1 MIRALLLML
10 LALVAG
16 AAPALA
22 ARGPV
27 RGSFVE
33 LPKLASKNLPEP
45 AHVTIWLP
53 PGYARG
59 KARYPVIY
67 MHDGQNLFFPKLSG
81 YNKVWAADQAMLKLM
96 AEGESKGAI
105 IVGIWHQRARA
116 AQYFPADIYA
126 ALPEALR
133 READGFAGRPIYSE
147 GYLRFL
153 VEELKPL
160 IDKRYRTLKDAPHT
174 IVAGSSMGGLI
185 SLAAIARYPQV
196 FGAAACV
203 STHWPLVAPDRAGQD
218 APGLR
223 ALWDDF
229 LTQRLGPPAGRRI
242 WFDHGDQTLD
252 ALYGPWQTA
261 ADARLIAIGWRPG
274 EDFETKVYPGTAHEE
289 NAWAARLPEI
299 FGWLLKEAP

>member
-1 MIRALLLML
+1 MTRALLLL
-10 LALVAG
+10 LALLLGAG
-16 AAPALA
+16 AARAAPA
-22 ARGPV
+22 
-27 RGSFVE
+27 RGSFVD
-33 LPKLASKNLPEP
+33 LPKLVTKNLPEP
-45 AHVTIWLP
+45 VHVTIWLP

-81 YNKVWAADQAMLKLM
+81 YNKVWAADKAMLALI
-96 AEGESKGAI
+96 AEGETKGAI
-105 IVGIWHQRARA
+105 IVGVWHQRARA
-116 AQYFPADIYA
+116 AQYFPRPIYDALPA
-126 ALPEALR
+126 ALRA
-133 READGFAGRPIYSE
+133 EADRFAGRPVYSD

-160 IDKRYRTLKDAPHT
+160 IDRRYRTLEDRGHT

-203 STHWPLVAPDRAGQD
+203 STHWPLVAPDRAGQ
-218 APGLR
+218 ATPELG
-223 ALWDDF
+223 AIWDQFFTDK
-229 LTQRLGPPAGRRI
+229 LGAPAGRRI

-252 ALYGPWQTA
+252 QYYGPWQSRV
-261 ADARLIAIGWRPG
+261 DARLIGIGWRPG
-274 EDFETKVYPGTAHEE
+274 EDFETKAYPGTGHEE

-299 FGWLLKEAP
+299 FAWLLRAPE